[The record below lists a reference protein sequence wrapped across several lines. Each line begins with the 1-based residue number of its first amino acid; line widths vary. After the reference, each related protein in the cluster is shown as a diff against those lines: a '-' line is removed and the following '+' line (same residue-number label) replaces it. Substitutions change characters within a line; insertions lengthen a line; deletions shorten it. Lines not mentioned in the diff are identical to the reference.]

1 MDLNDKIVIYRTAD
15 GQTTVDVRMDGDTV
29 WLSQAQ
35 MAELFQKDRTVIGRH
50 INNIYKEHELERETT
65 CANFAHVGKD
75 ADQTYQTALYNLD
88 VIISVGYRVK
98 SQRGTQFR
106 IWANKVLKDYLVK
119 GYAVNKVL
127 TEQRY
132 TELKQLV
139 AVLGR
144 TVKAQETLTSD
155 DALNLVEVVSD
166 YAYALDTLDKYDY
179 QQLTVDQ
186 TTNEAK
192 FHATYEGA
200 MQTIEELKA
209 KFGGSQWFAH
219 EKDDSFKSSIGQ
231 IYQTFGGQDLYP
243 SVEEKA
249 AMLLYLVTKNHSF
262 SDGNKRIAATLFLW
276 FMAGNG
282 ILYNSDGTKR
292 IADNTLVALT
302 LMIAESRT
310 EEKDVMVKVVVNLI
324 NKITG
329 SWKCKSNNCLYNII
343 KINTLVK
350 IYRSIDSNETL
361 QKVKMADMINLL
373 FEYHK
378 EICQLSK
385 FVYVFIFYSDKK
397 LVQPFGYV
405 R

>member
-1 MDLNDKIVIYRTAD
+1 MNLNDKIVIYRTAD
-15 GQTTVDVRMDGDTV
+15 GQTQLEVKVDKETV
-29 WLSQAQ
+29 WLNANQ
-35 MAELFQKDRTVIGRH
+35 MAELFGRDTKTIRKH
-50 INNIYKEHELERETT
+50 IDNAIREELAGDVVVAKFATTTPHGAIEGKSQTHEV
-65 CANFAHVGKD
+65 NF
-75 ADQTYQTALYNLD
+75 YNLD

-98 SQRGTQFR
+98 SKNGVEFR
-106 IWANKVLKDYLVK
+106 RWANKVLKDYLVK
-119 GYAVNKVL
+119 GYAINKSL

-139 AVLGR
+139 GVLGR
-144 TVKAQETLTSD
+144 TVKAQEALTSD

-179 QQLTVDQ
+179 QQLAVEQ
-186 TTNEAK
+186 TTHKEK

-200 MQTIEELKA
+200 IQAIEGLKQ
-209 KFGGSQWFAH
+209 KFGGSQWFAN

-282 ILYNSDGTKR
+282 ILYNPDGTKR

-324 NKITG
+324 NG
-329 SWKCKSNNCLYNII
+329 NN
-343 KINTLVK
+343 
-350 IYRSIDSNETL
+350 
-361 QKVKMADMINLL
+361 
-373 FEYHK
+373 
-378 EICQLSK
+378 
-385 FVYVFIFYSDKK
+385 
-397 LVQPFGYV
+397 
-405 R
+405 

>member
-1 MDLNDKIVIYRTAD
+1 MELNDKIVIYRTAD
-15 GQTTVDVRMDGDTV
+15 GQTSIDVKLEHDTV

-35 MAELFQKDRTVIGRH
+35 MAELFQKDQSVVARH
-50 INNIYKEHELERETT
+50 ISNVFKEGELTQESNMQILHNTFSKYKPTK
-65 CANFAHVGKD
+65 V
-75 ADQTYQTALYNLD
+75 YSLD

-98 SQRGTQFR
+98 SSRGTQFR
-106 IWANKVLKDYLVK
+106 IWANRILKDYLVK
-119 GYAVNKVL
+119 GYAVNRAL

-132 TELKQLV
+132 AELKQLV
-139 AVLGR
+139 GVLGR

-155 DALNLVEVVSD
+155 DAFSLVEVVSD
-166 YAYALDTLDKYDY
+166 YTYALDTLDRYDY
-179 QQLTVDQ
+179 QQLSIGQ
-186 TTNEAK
+186 TTNEEK
-192 FHATYEGA
+192 FRATYEGA
-200 MQTIEELKA
+200 MQAIEGLKA
-209 KFGGSQWFAH
+209 KFGGSQWFGN

-282 ILYNSDGTKR
+282 ILYNADGSKR

-324 NKITG
+324 NR
-329 SWKCKSNNCLYNII
+329 NN
-343 KINTLVK
+343 
-350 IYRSIDSNETL
+350 
-361 QKVKMADMINLL
+361 
-373 FEYHK
+373 
-378 EICQLSK
+378 
-385 FVYVFIFYSDKK
+385 
-397 LVQPFGYV
+397 
-405 R
+405 